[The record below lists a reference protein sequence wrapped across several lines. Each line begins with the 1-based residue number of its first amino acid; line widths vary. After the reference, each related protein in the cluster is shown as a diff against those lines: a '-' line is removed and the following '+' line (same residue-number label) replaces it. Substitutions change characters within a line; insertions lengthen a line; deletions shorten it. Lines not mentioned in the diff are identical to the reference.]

1 MSQIATTTPG
11 AVYHRC
17 ALQINPHDYQATFRG
32 QEAGL
37 DEETYAEALV
47 ATALDLGVTVM
58 AVTDHNSARGVPAI
72 RNIASDR
79 GITVFPGFELKSAE
93 GIHVLC
99 IYAPDTSL
107 DQLNIYLGDAG
118 IRSPGPSSNASTK
131 YFGDIVDT
139 VARQNG
145 IAVAAHVTASGGLL
159 ATLTGEA
166 RISAWRTPKLMAV
179 QIPGALCEV
188 PAKYR
193 PILLN
198 QDPAHRRLPTA
209 GDNLA
214 LAVVNAKD
222 VAEPDDLRH
231 DSATCYIKMSDVSIE
246 GLRQAFLDP
255 ESRIRLASDPLPTDH
270 NEILSLTWS
279 GGFLDDVVLT
289 FNPNLNV
296 LIGGRGAG
304 KSTVVESIRYVLGLT
319 PSTQQA
325 RLAHD
330 GIIKHVVR
338 SGTKIVLRIRSL
350 HPSKRQYT
358 IERIAPNPP
367 VVRDHDGHVSSLL
380 PRDLLPGIGIWGQ
393 HEILEL
399 AQDRNKL
406 TELLAGFMDKDS
418 DLDERKATTAEQ
430 LEHNRHSIVST
441 QQDIDNADE
450 RLAALPGL
458 QETLQRFKDIGLE
471 DRLRKQR
478 LLVREERVME
488 TIVECIASFR
498 DFAEGIKR
506 ELPVD
511 RTFLSDKSLRDL
523 PGRDILSKGNALLVQ
538 LGNELQSITVQMD
551 QLLDAAQEGGAVI
564 AEEWQAHKIKIETQ
578 YHEILRELKQ
588 GAVDGEEYIQLQRKI
603 ERLAPLR
610 DQRNALATFLQS
622 VVERRQALLAEW
634 ADVTAAEYQRLNRAA
649 DDVNSKLAR
658 HIKMETIFQGN
669 KKPLVDLLRESI
681 RGRVKETIDKLNAAS
696 SLSLQEFA
704 DTCRRGQQAL
714 EQEYL
719 LTPAQA
725 RRLSQMDLET
735 LMQIEELDLPATTDI
750 RLNTA
755 PKGHSPV
762 WRDVETLSTG
772 QKATAVL
779 LLLFLE
785 SDAPLVIDQPEDDL
799 DNRFVTEGV
808 VPRLRRAKQ
817 RRQFLLSTHNA
828 NIPVLGD
835 AELIFGLTTTSSRH
849 ETKAE
854 VQPEHVGSIDVS
866 SVREIVEEI
875 LEGGR
880 EAFEHRRRKYGF

>member
-1 MSQIATTTPG
+1 MSQITTATPG

-17 ALQINPHDYQATFRG
+17 ALQVNPHDYQARFRG
-32 QEAGL
+32 KSGGL
-37 DEETYAEALV
+37 DEESYAEALV
-47 ATALDLGVTVM
+47 ATALDLGVTVL
-58 AVTDHNSARGVPAI
+58 AITDHNSARGVPAI
-72 RNIASDR
+72 RKVASDR

-99 IYAPDTSL
+99 IYAPDTSI

-118 IRSPGPSSNASTK
+118 VRSPGPSSNASTK
-131 YFGDIVDT
+131 SFGDIVDT
-139 VARQNG
+139 VDKQNG
-145 IAVAAHVTASGGLL
+145 IAVAAHVTTSGGLL
-159 ATLTGEA
+159 ATLKGVA

-179 QIPGALCEV
+179 QIPGSVSDV
-188 PAKYR
+188 PLRYR

-209 GDNLA
+209 GDSLA

-222 VAEPDDLRH
+222 IAEPDDLRRN
-231 DSATCYIKMSDVSIE
+231 SATCYIKMSDVSIE

-255 ESRIRLASDPLPTDH
+255 ESRIRLASDPIPDDR

-304 KSTVVESIRYVLGLT
+304 KSTIIESIRYVLGLT
-319 PSTQQA
+319 PFTPQA

-338 SGTKIVLRIRSL
+338 SGTKIVLRIQSL

-358 IERIAPNPP
+358 IERVAPNPP
-367 VVRDHDGHVSSLL
+367 VVRDHDGQISSLL
-380 PRDLLPGIGIWGQ
+380 PRDLLPGISIWGQ

-399 AQDRNKL
+399 AQDRNRI
-406 TELLAGFMDKDS
+406 TELLARFKDRDS
-418 DLDERKATTAEQ
+418 DLDERKATTSEQ
-430 LEHNRHSIVST
+430 LEHNRHAIVST
-441 QQDIDNADE
+441 QQDIDNADDK
-450 RLAALPGL
+450 LAALPGL
-458 QETLQRFKDIGLE
+458 QETIQRFKDDGLE

-478 LLVREERVME
+478 LLVREERIME
-488 TIVECIASFR
+488 TIVECIGSFR
-498 DFAEGIKR
+498 DVSEGIK
-506 ELPVD
+506 EDLPVD
-511 RTFLSDKSLRDL
+511 RAFLSDKSLRDL
-523 PGRDILSKGNALLVQ
+523 PGRDILSKGNALLEQ
-538 LGNELQSITVQMD
+538 LGNELQSITAQMD
-551 QLLDAAQEGGAVI
+551 QLLDAAQEGGSVI
-564 AEEWQAHKIKIETQ
+564 AEEWQAHKTKIETQ

-603 ERLAPLR
+603 EQLVPLR
-610 DQRNALATFLQS
+610 GQRKALATLLQNLI
-622 VVERRQALLAEW
+622 ERRQMLLAEW

-649 DDVNSKLAR
+649 DGVNGKLAK
-658 HIKMETIFQGN
+658 HIRMEAIFQGN
-669 KKPLVDLLRESI
+669 RKPLFDLLRESVK
-681 RGRVKETIDKLNAAS
+681 GRIQETIDRLNAAS
-696 SLSLQEFA
+696 SFSLQEFA
-704 DTCRRGQQAL
+704 STCRRGQQAL
-714 EQEYL
+714 EKEYL

-725 RRLSQMDLET
+725 RSLSQMDLET
-735 LMQIEELDLPATTDI
+735 LMRIEELDLPAMTNI

-755 PKGHSPV
+755 PKGHDAV
-762 WRDVETLSTG
+762 WRDIATLSTG

-779 LLLFLE
+779 LLLFLD
-785 SDAPLVIDQPEDDL
+785 SDAPLVVDQPEDDL

-835 AELIFGLTTTSSRH
+835 AELIFGVTTTSNGNENS
-849 ETKAE
+849 AE
-854 VQPEHVGSIDVS
+854 VRSEHVGSIDVS

>member
-1 MSQIATTTPG
+1 MSQSTTATTG

-32 QEAGL
+32 QRAGL
-37 DEETYAEALV
+37 AEEPYAETLV

-72 RNIASDR
+72 QSIASDR

-99 IYAPDTSL
+99 IYAPGTSL
-107 DQLNIYLGDAG
+107 DQLNLYLGDAG
-118 IRSPGPSSNASTK
+118 IRSPGPSSRASTK
-131 YFGDIVDT
+131 HFVDIVDT
-139 VARQNG
+139 VAKQNG
-145 IAVAAHVTASGGLL
+145 IALAAHVTGSGGLL

-166 RISAWRTPKLMAV
+166 RTSAWCTPNLLAV
-179 QIPGALCEV
+179 QIPGPLSEV
-188 PAKYR
+188 PPRYR
-193 PILLN
+193 SILLN
-198 QDPAHRRLPTA
+198 QDPAHRRSPAA

-214 LAVVNAKD
+214 LAVVNARD
-222 VAEPDDLRH
+222 VAKPDDLRH

-255 ESRIRLASDPLPTDH
+255 ESRIRLASDPLPADH

-330 GIIKHVVR
+330 GIIKNVVR
-338 SGTKIVLRIRSL
+338 SGTKIVLRIQSL

-367 VVRDHDGHVSSLL
+367 VVRDHDGQVSSLL

-393 HEILEL
+393 HEVLEL
-399 AQDRNKL
+399 AQDGNKL
-406 TELLAGFMDKDS
+406 TELLTRFMDKDS
-418 DLDERKATTAEQ
+418 DLDERKATTSEQ
-430 LEHNRHSIVST
+430 LEHNRRSIVST
-441 QQDIDNADE
+441 RQDIDNVDE

-471 DRLRKQR
+471 DRLHKQR

-488 TIVECIASFR
+488 ALMECIASFR
-498 DFAEGIKR
+498 DIAEGLRR

-511 RTFLSDKSLRDL
+511 RIFLSDKSLRSL
-523 PGRDILSKGNALLVQ
+523 PGKDILSKGNALLEQ
-538 LGNELQSITVQMD
+538 LSNDLQSIAVQMD
-551 QLLDAAQEGGAVI
+551 QLLDTAQEDGTVI
-564 AEEWQAHKIKIETQ
+564 SEEWQAHKAKIETQ
-578 YHEILRELKQ
+578 YHKILRELKQ
-588 GAVDGEEYIQLQRKI
+588 EAVDGEEYIQLQRKV

-610 DQRNALATFLQS
+610 EQREALEILLKS
-622 VVERRQALLAEW
+622 LNERRQVLLAEW

-649 DDVNSKLAR
+649 DDVNDKLAK
-658 HIKMETIFQGN
+658 HIRVKATFQGN
-669 KKPLVDLLRESI
+669 RDPLFDLLRESVT
-681 RGRVKETIDKLNAAS
+681 GRIKETIDRLSAVS
-696 SLSLQEFA
+696 SLSLREFA
-704 DTCRRGQQAL
+704 DTCRRGQRAL
-714 EQEYL
+714 EQEYV
-719 LTPAQA
+719 LTSVQA
-725 RRLSQMDLET
+725 RSLSQMNLET

-755 PKGHSPV
+755 PKGHDPA
-762 WRDVETLSTG
+762 WRDIAALSTG

-779 LLLFLE
+779 LLLFME
-785 SDAPLVIDQPEDDL
+785 SDAPLVVDQPEDDL

-835 AELIFGLTTTSSRH
+835 AELIFGLTTTSNRH
-849 ETKAE
+849 ESNAE
-854 VQPEHVGSIDVS
+854 VQPEHIGSIDVL
-866 SVREIVEEI
+866 SVREMVEEI